1 MSRNLDSC
9 SLNVLGGGGTF
20 GARSGTNPS
29 LLALESCY
37 LQVGLIRNGSGNDHL
52 VVAC

>member
-9 SLNVLGGGGTF
+9 SLNVLGGGTF